1 MEGPKL
7 QIFLWKKVVALDF
20 VTISIRISASNALIQ
35 SANQHSHMAFF
46 GLGNG

>member
-1 MEGPKL
+1 MKRTCL
-7 QIFLWKKVVALDF
+7 MTDIRFITTSAQISVSL
-20 VTISIRISASNALIQ
+20 ALIQ